1 MAPAP
6 APTPPN
12 ATREE
17 DDLRGSLLSAFTAV
31 KDPRDPHGRRFP
43 LPALLSLIV
52 IALLSGCKNP
62 TQIYNFAKA
71 HRGLLP
77 KLGFRP
83 PVNPRLKESRG
94 VVRTPNEDTITYVL
108 GRLDPD
114 AFVGAFAAWVNV
126 VIGPKPVSAAVD
138 GKALCA
144 TGEHVLTV
152 FAGKLRLALW
162 QKEVGEKENEYS
174 AFCEALSELLTNYP
188 GLKLLTGDAMFCQ
201 KVIAEKIIEARR
213 DYLLQL
219 KAPHTTDCK
228 IADKVFEQ
236 QTNCKPALA
245 TSGPEKRGPG
255 GGLQL

>member
-1 MAPAP
+1 MTAAPVP
-6 APTPPN
+6 TAPT
-12 ATREE
+12 AAKQEE
-17 DDLRGSLLSAFTAV
+17 DLRGSLLSAFIAV
-31 KDPRDPHGRRFP
+31 ADPRKPRGRRFP

-62 TQIYNFAKA
+62 TQIYSFAKA
-71 HRGLLP
+71 HRALLP

-94 VVRTPNEDTITYVL
+94 VVRAPNEDTITYVL

-126 VIGPKPVSAAVD
+126 VIGPKPVSGAVD

-144 TGEHVLTV
+144 TGDHVLTV
-152 FAGKLRLALW
+152 FAGRLRLALW
-162 QKEVGEKENEYS
+162 QKEVGGKENEQS

-201 KVIAEKIIEARR
+201 KVIAEKVIEARR

-228 IADKVFEQ
+228 IAGKVFEQ
-236 QTNCKPALA
+236 QTNFKPALA
-245 TSGPEKRGPG
+245 SSGPEKRGPG
-255 GGLQL
+255 EARRL